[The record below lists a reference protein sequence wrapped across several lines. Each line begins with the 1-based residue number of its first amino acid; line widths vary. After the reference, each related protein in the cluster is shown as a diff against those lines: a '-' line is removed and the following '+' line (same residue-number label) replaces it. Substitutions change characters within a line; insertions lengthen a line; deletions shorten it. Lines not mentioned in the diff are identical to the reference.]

1 MPLTQ
6 ANRSLKIATPLGQ
19 DVLLLESFTGTE
31 QISRLFQF
39 ELVLV
44 SENENIKPSDL
55 LGQNVTVSVLHS
67 DEQTERYFNGF
78 ISRFTQLPSEH
89 RLARY
94 HAEMVPWFWFLT
106 QTANC
111 SIFQEKTVI
120 EIVEKVFETFG
131 FSDYEIAGIGGG
143 HERWEYCVWYRETAF
158 NFCSRLLEQ
167 EGIFFFFRHE
177 NGRHTLVLADQRS
190 AHKPCDDPNSKV
202 PMAPSE
208 GPGAFLAEEA
218 VHNWEHQYEFRP
230 GKWAQT
236 DYNFKTPG
244 TSLLTSTNSLI
255 SVGGNQSFEV
265 YDYPGEYLNR
275 VRDAGR
281 SRLVGKAH
289 PAEDQTPQN
298 RDESHRKVM
307 Q

>member
-6 ANRSLKIATPLGQ
+6 ANRSLRIATPLGQ

-111 SIFQEKTVI
+111 SIFQEKTVP
-120 EIVEKVFETFG
+120 EIVEEVFKTFG

-167 EGIFFFFRHE
+167 EGIFYFFRHE
-177 NGRHTLVLADQRS
+177 NGKHTLVLADQRS

-208 GPGAFLAEEA
+208 GPGAFRGAGRLPRRGS
-218 VHNWEHQYEFRP
+218 RP
-230 GKWAQT
+230 QL
-236 DYNFKTPG
+236 G
-244 TSLLTSTNSLI
+244 TSV
-255 SVGGNQSFEV
+255 SVPSRQMGADRLQLQNPWNEPSDVDGQPYLGGRQSV
-265 YDYPGEYLNR
+265 L
-275 VRDAGR
+275 
-281 SRLVGKAH
+281 
-289 PAEDQTPQN
+289 
-298 RDESHRKVM
+298 
-307 Q
+307 